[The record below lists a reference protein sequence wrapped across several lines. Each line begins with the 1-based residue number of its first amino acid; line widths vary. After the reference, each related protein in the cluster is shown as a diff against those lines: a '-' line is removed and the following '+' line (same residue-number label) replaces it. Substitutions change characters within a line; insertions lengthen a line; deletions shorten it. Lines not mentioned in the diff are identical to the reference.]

1 LAGRD
6 PADLRRHVERRLHG
20 TAPGGDPFDVWS
32 GDLSDAQI
40 ATLRQHLPAQ
50 LARAAVLV
58 PLVERPEGLTVL
70 LTQRASHLKNH
81 AGQISFPGGRVEE
94 GDQGPAHTALR
105 EAQEEVGIDPAGVEI
120 LGELPDYHTSTG
132 YRVRPVVGWAE
143 PPIAYAPDPS
153 EVADVFEV
161 PLAFLLETANH
172 RYESAFYKGRLRH
185 YWAMPW
191 QGRFIWGATAGML
204 VTFQRIV
211 GRCWRGEGRRG
222 AKKKGPA
229 EGAPNSTHPVVER
242 NSTESRCPLRGVI
255 NREALPQL

>member
-1 LAGRD
+1 MSRLLTRD
-6 PADLRRHVERRLHG
+6 HLIRRLTDVPPLEELL
-20 TAPGGDPFDVWS
+20 TAD
-32 GDLSDAQI
+32 DLEKQREAASAQ
-40 ATLRQHLPAQ
+40 ALTP
-50 LARAAVLV
+50 AAVLL
-58 PLVERPEGLTVL
+58 LVVNRADEPTVVF
-70 LTQRASHLKNH
+70 TQRTAHLADH

-94 GDQGPAHTALR
+94 GDEGPAGTALR
-105 EAQEEVGIDPAGVEI
+105 EAREEVGIDPAGVEI

-143 PPIAYAPDPS
+143 PPVAWSPDPH
-153 EVADVFEV
+153 EVAEVFEV

-211 GRCWRGEGRRG
+211 AR
-222 AKKKGPA
+222 
-229 EGAPNSTHPVVER
+229 
-242 NSTESRCPLRGVI
+242 
-255 NREALPQL
+255 